1 MRQIITALALV
12 VIFGAT
18 AQAQEAE
25 VSITGGLSSFGN
37 SSFGNLSANDDPGFE
52 LGANTGFR
60 VGARLSLNSW
70 EFLGH
75 EISYAYQHSGLKIG
89 GADSGGMSIQN
100 YYYNFVV
107 HATPQGAPVRPFATA
122 GVGVSTFFPPGT
134 SAFSGGGLNAFGYN
148 YGGGL
153 KFHVG
158 PMFGVRFDVRDH
170 VTGNPFHDFVYRSS
184 GRIHN
189 VEYSA
194 GFSLLF

>member
-1 MRQIITALALV
+1 MRQIIFGLTLLA
-12 VIFGAT
+12 IFGT
-18 AQAQEAE
+18 TGRAQEAE
-25 VSITGGLSSFGN
+25 VTITGGLASFSNSKFGN
-37 SSFGNLSANDDPGFE
+37 FTSSGDPAAELSADN
-52 LGANTGFR
+52 GFR
-60 VGARLSLNSW
+60 IGARLSLNSW

-75 EISYAYQHSGLKIG
+75 EISYAYQRSGLNIG
-89 GADSGGMSIQN
+89 GADSGGMAIQN

-107 HATPQGAPVRPFATA
+107 HATPQGAPIRPFATA
-122 GVGVSTFFPPGT
+122 GVGVSTYFPPGT
-134 SAFSGGGLNAFGYN
+134 SSLSGNGLNSFGYN

-170 VTGNPFHDFVYRSS
+170 VTGNPFGDFVLSNS

-189 VEYSA
+189 IEYSA